1 MQYEWPQ
8 SEEEWLTIQ
17 KRDPECVEL
26 LRRLVDL
33 RESKLAIPRIT
44 VVKSSNESYEFYQPR
59 LVNGALGALRV
70 RVLDTESVVNE
81 NQVVTDEEDRF
92 YMPYQLYRAVLL
104 YYHDSMGHPGA
115 ERIYL
120 SLRLKY
126 YWPAM
131 QSDVKHYVGACR
143 WCKVRKTGRATP
155 RPVLQH
161 LTVTTRPFQRVHIDL
176 VECGRSSLGYKYICV
191 MQDALTRWVELIP
204 LWTKSADEVARVIT
218 ENITYRHGCIETLV
232 TDRGTE
238 FRNNILRAINDLTR
252 TKHQFNTSANP
263 QANTVERFNAVLKD
277 MLASFVAES
286 KQEWDTYIRVIAH
299 SYNVTVNS
307 TTGFSPFRMLYG
319 REAKLPTEQ
328 WVDRFATTKGKTI
341 NDYVRKLTE
350 ALQFSWGLGAM
361 AMIKRVAK
369 MSEALQEE
377 RLGASPHARIF
388 KPFRVGQKFYLK
400 TAPKRMFVA
409 EREVKPVFLEDS
421 TSPDAATTMV
431 RQKLK
436 YAISGK
442 LFSRYTGPHEVYEV
456 INPVVYVAIVDG
468 ALRTVHANKMKRD
481 IHTDDEVVEHN
492 RRLRVSP
499 FYQKSM
505 TETATSDA
513 REVAKR
519 YVKETLPK
527 TAAVNRLEERR
538 LKQQLDRDQD
548 SAGISNEVVEVQDS
562 SSDSED

>member
-1 MQYEWPQ
+1 
-8 SEEEWLTIQ
+8 
-17 KRDPECVEL
+17 
-26 LRRLVDL
+26 
-33 RESKLAIPRIT
+33 
-44 VVKSSNESYEFYQPR
+44 
-59 LVNGALGALRV
+59 
-70 RVLDTESVVNE
+70 
-81 NQVVTDEEDRF
+81 
-92 YMPYQLYRAVLL
+92 
-104 YYHDSMGHPGA
+104 
-115 ERIYL
+115 
-120 SLRLKY
+120 
-126 YWPAM
+126 
-131 QSDVKHYVGACR
+131 
-143 WCKVRKTGRATP
+143 
-155 RPVLQH
+155 
-161 LTVTTRPFQRVHIDL
+161 
-176 VECGRSSLGYKYICV
+176 
-191 MQDALTRWVELIP
+191 
-204 LWTKSADEVARVIT
+204 
-218 ENITYRHGCIETLV
+218 
-232 TDRGTE
+232 
-238 FRNNILRAINDLTR
+238 
-252 TKHQFNTSANP
+252 
-263 QANTVERFNAVLKD
+263 
-277 MLASFVAES
+277 
-286 KQEWDTYIRVIAH
+286 
-299 SYNVTVNS
+299 
-307 TTGFSPFRMLYG
+307 
-319 REAKLPTEQ
+319 
-328 WVDRFATTKGKTI
+328 
-341 NDYVRKLTE
+341 
-350 ALQFSWGLGAM
+350 
-361 AMIKRVAK
+361 MIKRVAK

-421 TSPDAATTMV
+421 TSPGAATTMV
-431 RQKLK
+431 RQKLR

-513 REVAKR
+513 REVARR

-527 TAAVNRLEERR
+527 TAAVNRLEDRR

>member
-1 MQYEWPQ
+1 ME
-8 SEEEWLTIQ
+8 
-17 KRDPECVEL
+17 
-26 LRRLVDL
+26 
-33 RESKLAIPRIT
+33 
-44 VVKSSNESYEFYQPR
+44 
-59 LVNGALGALRV
+59 
-70 RVLDTESVVNE
+70 TE
-81 NQVVTDEEDRF
+81 EEDRL

-204 LWTKSADEVARVIT
+204 LLTKSADEVARVIT

-369 MSEALQEE
+369 MSEVLQEE

-499 FYQKSM
+499 F
-505 TETATSDA
+505 
-513 REVAKR
+513 
-519 YVKETLPK
+519 
-527 TAAVNRLEERR
+527 
-538 LKQQLDRDQD
+538 
-548 SAGISNEVVEVQDS
+548 
-562 SSDSED
+562 